1 MKKFFNYLGFI
12 LEVEIT
18 GGEVVF
24 VDINFDPGLKK
35 SNFEEISFDEL
46 LNMNIDLSGFSI
58 FEKKVLEKVREI
70 PSGNV
75 MTYKEVAEAVG
86 CKRASRA
93 VGNVMA
99 KNPFPILIPCHRVIK
114 SDLSLGNYSRGGEKN
129 KKRLLKREGVEF
141 EDNKVIFLKPNP

>member
-12 LEVEIT
+12 LEVEIEE
-18 GGEVVF
+18 GKVVF
-24 VDINFDPGLKK
+24 VDINFDLDLKID
-35 SNFEEISFDEL
+35 NFEEISFDEL
-46 LNMNIDLSGFSI
+46 LNMNIDLSRFSE
-58 FEKKVLEKVREI
+58 FEKEVLEKVREI
-70 PSGNV
+70 PSGEV

-99 KNPFPILIPCHRVIK
+99 KNPYPVLIPCHRVIK

-129 KKRLLKREGVEF
+129 KKKLLKGEGVDF
-141 EDNKVIFLKPNP
+141 EGGKVKR